1 MTLDEGVQV
10 EGAAV
15 KGVAFHFAIDS
26 KDCVDG
32 VDEEVRSHNEKKK
45 APVREPEGET
55 RREYV
60 TPF

>member
-32 VDEEVRSHNEKKK
+32 VDEEVRSHNEKKSS
-45 APVREPEGET
+45 REGA
-55 RREYV
+55 RR
-60 TPF
+60 